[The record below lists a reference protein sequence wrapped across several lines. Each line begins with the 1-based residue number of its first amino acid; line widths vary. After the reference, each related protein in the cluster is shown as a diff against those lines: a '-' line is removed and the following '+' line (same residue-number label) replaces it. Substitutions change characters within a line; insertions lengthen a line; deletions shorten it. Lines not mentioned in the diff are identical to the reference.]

1 MKNAY
6 DEEIDLKV
14 KEIIV
19 SLELP
24 EDDRWHG
31 DYTKQRLTLKC
42 GQNLKEQLINGKDI
56 SPSRTVGE
64 FVIMVNVKLMQA
76 FIIIV
81 VMWNASLILQT
92 SYGVEFRVP
101 LT

>member
-19 SLELP
+19 LLELP

-31 DYTKQRLTLKC
+31 DYSEQQITLKC
-42 GQNLKEQLINGKDI
+42 GLNLKEQLINGKDI
-56 SPSRTVGE
+56 CPSRSVGE
-64 FVIMVNVKLMQA
+64 FMIMVNVKLMQA
-76 FIIIV
+76 LIIIV
-81 VMWNASLILQT
+81 VMWNVSLIL
-92 SYGVEFRVP
+92 
-101 LT
+101 

>member
-31 DYTKQRLTLKC
+31 DYSEQWITLKC
-42 GQNLKEQLINGKDI
+42 GWNLKEQLINGKDI
-56 SPSRTVGE
+56 SPSRSVGE
-64 FVIMVNVKLMQA
+64 FAIMVNVKLMQA
-76 FIIIV
+76 LIIIV
-81 VMWNASLILQT
+81 VMWNVSLILQT
-92 SYGVEFRVP
+92 SYGVEYRVP

>member
-14 KEIIV
+14 KGIIV
-19 SLELP
+19 WLELP

-31 DYTKQRLTLKC
+31 HYFEQRITLKC
-42 GQNLKEQLINGKDI
+42 GWNLKEQLINGKDI
-56 SPSRTVGE
+56 SPSRSVGE
-64 FVIMVNVKLMQA
+64 FVIMVNFKLMQA
-76 FIIIV
+76 LIIIV
-81 VMWNASLILQT
+81 VMWNVSLILQM
-92 SYGVEFRVP
+92 SYGFEYRVP

>member
-14 KEIIV
+14 KGIIV
-19 SLELP
+19 LLELP

-31 DYTKQRLTLKC
+31 YYYEQQITLKC
-42 GQNLKEQLINGKDI
+42 GLNLKEKLINGKDI
-56 SPSRTVGE
+56 SPSRSVGE
-64 FVIMVNVKLMQA
+64 FMIMVNVKLMQA
-76 FIIIV
+76 LIIIV
-81 VMWNASLILQT
+81 VMWNISLVLQT
-92 SYGVEFRVP
+92 SYGVEYRVP